1 MNLSKF
7 YGCSKAVIERQL
19 ECWKIKFLMLIL
31 RLDKTKYESFDRP
44 YMELI
49 GLIQS
54 VDLGPQ
60 FYGMFDVS

>member
-1 MNLSKF
+1 
-7 YGCSKAVIERQL
+7 
-19 ECWKIKFLMLIL
+19 MLIL